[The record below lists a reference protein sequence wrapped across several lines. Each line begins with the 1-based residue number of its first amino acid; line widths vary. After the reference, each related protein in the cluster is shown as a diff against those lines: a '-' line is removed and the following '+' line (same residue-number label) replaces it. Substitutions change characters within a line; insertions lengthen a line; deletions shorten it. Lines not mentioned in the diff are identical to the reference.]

1 MAKSETITT
10 RAPGAGKKTPA
21 KRAPHSAKP
30 KSKAQGTARKATSS
44 KAGAARKAT
53 TSKKKPRSK
62 TEAEEPYPTWAAPT
76 PAAAVEA
83 VARLAS
89 VHGLPSPPERKSI
102 LDSLV
107 RTILSQ
113 NTTDKT
119 SAVAFARLK
128 EGLPTWSQVLDAPE
142 GVAEE
147 LVRCGGLAEVKME
160 RVRAILRDDR
170 VRTDGEPSL
179 EWLHER
185 DDDEVK
191 RVLTSF
197 KGVGPKTVACV
208 MMFTM
213 GRAEFPVDTHVLHIA
228 KKLGWLPADASR
240 EQAYEHLNR
249 RVPNECKLDLHIL
262 LVEHGKCCTKCAK
275 NGKLQKKECAVEACP
290 LVGLS

>member
-10 RAPGAGKKTPA
+10 RAPGSGKKTPV
-21 KRAPHSAKP
+21 KKAPHSAKP
-30 KSKAQGTARKATSS
+30 KSKGTARKATSS

-53 TSKKKPRSK
+53 KSKKGSSKTKPRGK

-83 VARLAS
+83 VARLAA

-142 GVAEE
+142 GVAED

-179 EWLHER
+179 EWLHAKP
-185 DDDEVK
+185 DAEVK
-191 RVLTSF
+191 AVLNSF
-197 KGVGPKTVACV
+197 KGVGPKTVRPRRPA
-208 MMFTM
+208 FTPST
-213 GRAEFPVDTHVLHIA
+213 RDRVLHTGRMCHDVHDGPRGVPRRHSCPPHREEA
-228 KKLGWLPADASR
+228 KLAPG
-240 EQAYEHLNR
+240 R
-249 RVPNECKLDLHIL
+249 RVARAGLRAPEPAR
-262 LVEHGKCCTKCAK
+262 AK
-275 NGKLQKKECAVEACP
+275 
-290 LVGLS
+290 